1 MPYCSKCDMEFI
13 EGITVCSD
21 CGSPLYESEE
31 AAKAA
36 RKQAEEQAMEKARK
50 EWEEA
55 MGGNAQDLEEAMDDG
70 FWDAEGNAEENP
82 ADYAPSGQKKRKAP
96 AASVYVKKSA
106 RYQDMKSSALA
117 FLLIGCAAIAV
128 AIVSFIHLV
137 SAAPESVGFYQ
148 IGSHIVSVHLMAA
161 SRSALFVL
169 LSLICFIVSAKTNIA
184 AAAMKE
190 EAAKENAKTENLIA
204 LFLAIHSPEAIDERL
219 AREQGG
225 SAEGTNGTSGQ
236 AAAPESSRP
245 EELALKRYALIQD
258 CLVTENDLPDPD
270 YVDYLSE
277 EIYNRMYGAQ

>member
-1 MPYCSKCDMEFI
+1 MPYCPKCDMEFI

-70 FWDAEGNAEENP
+70 FWEAEGNAEENP
-82 ADYAPSGQKKRKAP
+82 AEYAPPGQKKRKAP
-96 AASVYVKKSA
+96 APSVYVKKSA

-117 FLLIGCAAIAV
+117 FLLIGCAALAV
-128 AIVSFIHLV
+128 AAISFIHLV
-137 SAAPESVGFYQ
+137 SVAPESVGLYQ
-148 IGSHIVSVHLMAA
+148 IGSHIVSVNLMAA
-161 SRSALFVL
+161 SRSVLFVL
-169 LSLICFIVSAKTNIA
+169 LGLICLAVSFKTNKS

-190 EAAKENAKTENLIA
+190 EAAKENKETENLIA
-204 LFLAIHSPEAIDERL
+204 LFLASHSPEEIDGRL
-219 AREQGG
+219 AREQSGN
-225 SAEGTNGTSGQ
+225 AEETNGTSGQ
-236 AAAPESSRP
+236 AAAPEGSRP

-258 CLVTENDLPDPD
+258 YLVTENDLPDPD

-277 EIYNRMYGAQ
+277 EIYDRMYGA

>member
-1 MPYCSKCDMEFI
+1 MPYCPKCDMEFI

-21 CGSPLYESEE
+21 CGAPLYESEE

-50 EWEEA
+50 ELEEA

-82 ADYAPSGQKKRKAP
+82 ADYDPSGQKKQKATAP
-96 AASVYVKKSA
+96 SVYVKKSA

-117 FLLIGCAAIAV
+117 FLLIGCAALAV
-128 AIVSFIHLV
+128 AVISFIHLA
-137 SAAPESVGFYQ
+137 STAPESVSLYQ
-148 IGSHIVSVHLMAA
+148 ISSYIVSVNLMAA
-161 SRSALFVL
+161 SRSVLFVI
-169 LSLICFIVSAKTNIA
+169 LSLICMIISAKTNMA

-190 EAAKENAKTENLIA
+190 EAAKENKETESLIA
-204 LFLAIHSPEAIDERL
+204 LFLASHSPEEIEGRL
-219 AREQGG
+219 AREQGSIG
-225 SAEGTNGTSGQ
+225 EGTSGQ
-236 AAAPESSRP
+236 AAAPEGSRP

-258 CLVTENDLPDPD
+258 YLVTENDLPDPD

-277 EIYNRMYGAQ
+277 EIYDRMYGAQ